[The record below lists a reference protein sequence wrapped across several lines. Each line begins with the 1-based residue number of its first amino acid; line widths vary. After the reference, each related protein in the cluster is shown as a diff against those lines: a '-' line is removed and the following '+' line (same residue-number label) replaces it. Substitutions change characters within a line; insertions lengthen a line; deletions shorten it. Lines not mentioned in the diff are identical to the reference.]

1 MFCKVILSGI
11 ALSVAA
17 LPGPSFAADKY
28 IIDPQHVWVNFSIQQ
43 YVFSKAL
50 GRFKD
55 VKGEIVF
62 DENNV
67 AASSV
72 RAEIVTESVDTGD
85 EGRDDEVKFGFLRSD
100 RGPSITFVSTGVE
113 KVGEKTGRVT
123 SELTI

>member
-43 YVFSKAL
+43 YGFSKAL

-55 VKGEIVF
+55 VKGEIFF

-67 AASSV
+67 AASLV
-72 RAEIVTESVDTGD
+72 RAEIVTNSLDRGE
-85 EGRDDEVKFGFLRSD
+85 EGRDAEVKFGFLRA
-100 RGPSITFVSTGVE
+100 GPSPTSTFVCT
-113 KVGEKTGRVT
+113 R
-123 SELTI
+123 